1 MFFYSDVFKIKSMK
15 FVRKN
20 KYYSDVVYEFNLP
33 TGFTCPFALECLV
46 KVDRHTGKFDNKSN
60 AYKCYAA
67 SAERFPGV
75 RKHRWDNF
83 EFVRNGGVVE
93 VPNKAKA
100 VRIHSSGD
108 FFSQEYFDMWLDV
121 CRNTPDVEFWAYTK
135 SLKYWVNRIDEI
147 PSNLV
152 LTASYGGR
160 SDDLIV
166 EYNLK
171 NVIIVMDES
180 DANGRQID
188 TNDDLARIPGLNF
201 ALVDNFKKG

>member
-1 MFFYSDVFKIKSMK
+1 MK

-121 CRNTPDVEFWAYTK
+121 CRNNPDVEFWAYTK

>member
-1 MFFYSDVFKIKSMK
+1 
-15 FVRKN
+15 
-20 KYYSDVVYEFNLP
+20 
-33 TGFTCPFALECLV
+33 
-46 KVDRHTGKFDNKSN
+46 
-60 AYKCYAA
+60 
-67 SAERFPGV
+67 
-75 RKHRWDNF
+75 
-83 EFVRNGGVVE
+83 
-93 VPNKAKA
+93 
-100 VRIHSSGD
+100 
-108 FFSQEYFDMWLDV
+108 MWLDV
-121 CRNTPDVEFWAYTK
+121 CRNNRDDEFWANTK

>member
-121 CRNTPDVEFWAYTK
+121 CRNNPDVEFWAYTK